1 MRTREVW
8 NLNRRRAEAVL
19 VVLEAASEAVY
30 AKGEAKEREA
40 LLKLKAAL
48 DEADQLGVVHNRGEM
63 E

>member
-19 VVLEAASEAVY
+19 VVASEAVY